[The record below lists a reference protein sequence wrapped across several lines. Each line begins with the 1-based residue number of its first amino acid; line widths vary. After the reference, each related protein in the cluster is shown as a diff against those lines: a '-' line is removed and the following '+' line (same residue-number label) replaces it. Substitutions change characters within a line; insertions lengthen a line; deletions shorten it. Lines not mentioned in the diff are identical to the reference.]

1 MPNNR
6 NNILVDPRGEYYH
19 DAYPAQQQE
28 PPGLESRM
36 QPRPDTGEESYRGHG
51 RLLGR
56 KALITG
62 GDSGIGRAVAIAFA
76 REGADIA
83 VNYLPAEQPDAAS
96 LRTLLDSEGSR
107 LTLLPG
113 DLSDEQSCRRIV
125 RDAVRAL
132 DGLDTLVLNAG
143 TQHAVKEI
151 AHLST
156 EQLEYTFATNVFS
169 LFWSVQEALPH
180 MEAGASIITTSSIQA
195 FQPSS
200 FLTDYAASKSAVVG
214 FTRSLAKQLAPK
226 GIRVNSVAPGPVW
239 TPLQVSGAQQPEN
252 IPGFGSSAELRLSRL
267 RRVELHY
274 RPDHRRHGRTLHS
287 LNPAT
292 MRTPAAHPDRL
303 TAEERRELDD
313 DAFGIPSRREFPL
326 VDAAHVRA
334 AESYFRYAPEAD
346 KPALAWRR
354 MRQAA
359 EFGIEIRS
367 ETILRWAART
377 AKR

>member
-143 TQHAVKEI
+143 TQHAVKGDRAPLDRTTGI
-151 AHLST
+151 YLRHQRLLAL
-156 EQLEYTFATNVFS
+156 LERTG
-169 LFWSVQEALPH
+169 
-180 MEAGASIITTSSIQA
+180 GASPHGSRRQYHHH
-195 FQPSS
+195 FFDPG
-200 FLTDYAASKSAVVG
+200 FPAVVV
-214 FTRSLAKQLAPK
+214 P
-226 GIRVNSVAPGPVW
+226 
-239 TPLQVSGAQQPEN
+239 
-252 IPGFGSSAELRLSRL
+252 
-267 RRVELHY
+267 
-274 RPDHRRHGRTLHS
+274 
-287 LNPAT
+287 
-292 MRTPAAHPDRL
+292 
-303 TAEERRELDD
+303 
-313 DAFGIPSRREFPL
+313 
-326 VDAAHVRA
+326 
-334 AESYFRYAPEAD
+334 
-346 KPALAWRR
+346 
-354 MRQAA
+354 
-359 EFGIEIRS
+359 
-367 ETILRWAART
+367 
-377 AKR
+377 